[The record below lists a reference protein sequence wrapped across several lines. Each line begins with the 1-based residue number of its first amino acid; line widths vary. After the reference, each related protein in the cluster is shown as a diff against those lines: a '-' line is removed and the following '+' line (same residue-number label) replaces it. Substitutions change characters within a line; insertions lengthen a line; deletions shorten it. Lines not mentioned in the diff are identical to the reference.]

1 MNLQSIIISN
11 VIGFAIV
18 VTVLISSHLVR
29 QRRLL
34 SDKLLTTMLIL
45 TGFSCLDEMS
55 TFILDGT
62 VFWGSHALRILMSTL
77 LYTSNMVN
85 SFLWCLYTDLR
96 LYQSESRIKKNYL
109 VAGIPVLVGVL
120 VLLVNIF
127 TGIVFNIDADG
138 IYHRG
143 VLCNAY
149 YVSILGYLLFSAVI
163 YLRYRRN
170 TGQGEFFPI
179 GMFLTPIL
187 IGATAQVL
195 VYGIS
200 IGWCSVAIGLAGI
213 YMSLQ
218 NELSYVD
225 NLTKLYNRSYLNQV
239 ISEIERKKML
249 AGGVMIDIDYFKT
262 INDVYGHA
270 EGDQALIKTAEI
282 LRRATPSKGIPVRFA
297 GDEFIIIL
305 RNVHENDILTLKNNI
320 REVLKEFNNETEK
333 PYKLSFSIG
342 HSMYYGVPDAF
353 LTQMDE
359 RMYEEKKRNTAR
371 DNKKTVPL

>member
-11 VIGFAIV
+11 MIGFTIV
-18 VTVLISSHLVR
+18 ITVLVSSHLVR
-29 QRRLL
+29 QRQSL
-34 SDKLLTTMLIL
+34 SDKILTTMLIL
-45 TGFSCLDEMS
+45 TGFSCLDEMT

-62 VFWGSHALRILMSTL
+62 VFFGSHALRILMSTL
-77 LYTSNMVN
+77 LYTANMTN

-96 LYQSESRIKKNYL
+96 LYQDESRIKKHYIL
-109 VAGIPVLVGVL
+109 AGIPVLIGVL
-120 VLLVNIF
+120 ILLVNIF
-127 TGIVFNIDADG
+127 TGVVFNIDTEG

-143 VLCNAY
+143 ILCNAY
-149 YVSILGYLLFSAVI
+149 YISILGYLLFSAVI
-163 YLRYRRN
+163 YLRYRKN

-179 GMFLTPIL
+179 GMFLAPIL
-187 IGATAQVL
+187 IGATAQVI

-239 ISEIERKKML
+239 IAEIERKNMP

-270 EGDQALIKTAEI
+270 EGDQALIKAAEI

-305 RNVHENDILTLKNNI
+305 RNVGENEILSLKSSI
-320 REVLKEFNNETEK
+320 REQLKEFNQTTDK
-333 PYKLSFSIG
+333 PYQLSFSIG
-342 HSMYYGVPDAF
+342 HSMYYGAPDVF
-353 LTQMDE
+353 LTQMDT
-359 RMYEEKKRNTAR
+359 RMYEEKKEKHCTR
-371 DNKKTVPL
+371 